1 MQQSVNI
8 TLSPEQAANDKLL
21 KNEAC
26 AKAGVQPQRV
36 KIIRIEHK
44 TVDARQRMPK
54 INLSVR
60 LYIDEESQGAPRICE
75 EIKYQDVSAKPQ
87 AIVVGAGPAGLFAA
101 LRLIELGV
109 KPIIVERGK
118 SVSERKIDI
127 AQASRNK
134 GLNLESNFSFGEG
147 GAGAFSDGKLY
158 TRSKKKGNTYRILQI
173 FHDHGA
179 QDEIL
184 Y

>member
-36 KIIRIEHK
+36 KSIRIEHK

-60 LYIDEESQGAPRICE
+60 LYIDEAQEGAPRICE

-109 KPIIVERGK
+109 KPIIVESNSSIK
-118 SVSERKIDI
+118 FYYIKIFLHAFYRKLLII
-127 AQASRNK
+127 
-134 GLNLESNFSFGEG
+134 
-147 GAGAFSDGKLY
+147 
-158 TRSKKKGNTYRILQI
+158 
-173 FHDHGA
+173 
-179 QDEIL
+179 
-184 Y
+184 

>member
-36 KIIRIEHK
+36 KSIRIEHK

-75 EIKYQDVSAKPQ
+75 EIKYQDVSA
-87 AIVVGAGPAGLFAA
+87 
-101 LRLIELGV
+101 
-109 KPIIVERGK
+109 
-118 SVSERKIDI
+118 
-127 AQASRNK
+127 
-134 GLNLESNFSFGEG
+134 
-147 GAGAFSDGKLY
+147 
-158 TRSKKKGNTYRILQI
+158 
-173 FHDHGA
+173 
-179 QDEIL
+179 
-184 Y
+184 